1 MSRVNIQAW
10 NWLITDWMIL
20 PQHRCIVQA
29 NRIQWCMS
37 TL

>member
-10 NWLITDWMIL
+10 NWLITGLMIL
-20 PQHRCIVQA
+20 PQRRCIAPA